1 MKYGHFNQKMNNL
14 GINQLHAIWKKCR
27 LADSESYLNSEIR
40 YLTQKI
46 KTYDDEKE
54 SKTETINE
62 IRNYTKHIVCSQK
75 KVIEPN
81 GALNTE

>member
-1 MKYGHFNQKMNNL
+1 MQYGRNVDKR
-14 GINQLHAIWKKCR
+14 I
-27 LADSESYLNSEIR
+27 LNPTLIPKFDTSIR
-40 YLTQKI
+40 KLKI
-46 KTYDDEKE
+46 EKE